1 MENFDFR
8 FEPQPSPLP
17 HPNGELLMENSVWR
31 LRCVPEAFRRV
42 LETYLFVSTILSK
55 YSSSLSFVTVIAFF
69 ISILRL
75 LILNRLHCRRNQ
87 YTFTIEFGENM
98 CNNFRLFFMDQNQF
112 LSLVIVSLL
121 SDGCR
126 ISQRG
131 RQPIILVNSSEKKCV
146 KMKEISP
153 RGECAP

>member
-1 MENFDFR
+1 M
-8 FEPQPSPLP
+8 
-17 HPNGELLMENSVWR
+17 
-31 LRCVPEAFRRV
+31 
-42 LETYLFVSTILSK
+42 
-55 YSSSLSFVTVIAFF
+55 TVITFF

-112 LSLVIVSLL
+112 LFPTHLNVLIVSLVIVSLL

-131 RQPIILVNSSEKKCV
+131 RQPIILVNSSEKMRKN
-146 KMKEISP
+146 E
-153 RGECAP
+153 GN